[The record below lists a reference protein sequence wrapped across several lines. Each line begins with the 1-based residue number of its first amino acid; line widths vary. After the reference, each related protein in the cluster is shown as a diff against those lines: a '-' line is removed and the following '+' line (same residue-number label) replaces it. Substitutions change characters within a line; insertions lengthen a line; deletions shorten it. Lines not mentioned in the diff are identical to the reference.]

1 MIKHL
6 TKTFRASALCTGAL
20 LCLCVSQSVYASG
33 DNQLDGVKHEL
44 SRQQDQLQD
53 KQKRYVTLQ
62 NELKQRELTIAN
74 ATKKIHQAENKL
86 KALIA
91 SIAKLNQEQQNLQQQ
106 RLGQQEMLRELINTQ
121 YRQGEDSQLANLLSG
136 EDSHTLDRYTVYA
149 ERISK
154 ARIDALTALSAIDT
168 ELQLKKHELAQ
179 QRQQQQ
185 ALISELQAENEKR
198 TKEQTKRKR
207 TLAGIKGQMSND
219 RSYINELKVNERRL
233 IKEIAKAKLEAERA
247 ARQAPMDGLA
257 KHRGKLPW
265 PVKGSVLHNYGT
277 KQQGELRWKGM
288 VINKA
293 SGSKVNAVYP
303 GKVIFADWL
312 RGYGLMLA
320 IDHGK
325 GDMTFYGYNQTLLK
339 KVGDNVQA
347 NEAIALVGD
356 SGGQE
361 QSGLYFEIR
370 RKGTPTNPRTWLK
383 K

>member
-20 LCLCVSQSVYASG
+20 LCLSISPVGYAS
-33 DNQLDGVKHEL
+33 DNQQLDGVKQEL
-44 SRQQDQLQD
+44 SRQQGQLQD
-53 KQKRYVTLQ
+53 KQKRYAALQ
-62 NELKQRELTIAN
+62 NELKQHEVSIAN
-74 ATKKIHQAENKL
+74 ATKKIHQAENQRQ
-86 KALIA
+86 ALTR
-91 SIAKLNQEQQNLQQQ
+91 SIAKLSQEQQTLQQQ
-106 RLGQQEMLRELINTQ
+106 RLGQQEMLRELLNTQ
-121 YRQGEDSQLANLLSG
+121 YRQGQDSQLANLLSG
-136 EDSHTLDRYTVYA
+136 EDSHTLDRFTVYA
-149 ERISK
+149 ERISE
-154 ARIDALTALSAIDT
+154 ARIKALTALAAIDT

-179 QRQQQQ
+179 QRQRQQD
-185 ALISELQAENEKR
+185 LVDELKEENQKR
-198 TKEQTKRKR
+198 SRDQKRRKQ
-207 TLAGIKGQMSND
+207 TLAGIKSQISTD
-219 RSYINELKVNERRL
+219 RGYINELKVNERRL
-233 IKEIAKAKLEAERA
+233 LKEIARAKLEAERA

-257 KHRGKLPW
+257 KQRGRLPW

-277 KQQGELRWKGM
+277 KQRGELRWKGM
-288 VINKA
+288 VIAKD

-339 KVGDNVQA
+339 KVGDTVQA

-356 SGGQE
+356 SGGQSR
-361 QSGLYFEIR
+361 SGLYFEIR

>member
-20 LCLCVSQSVYASG
+20 LCLCFSQPLYASG
-33 DNQLDGVKHEL
+33 DNQLDGVKDEL
-44 SRQQDQLQD
+44 SRQQGQLQD
-53 KQKRYVTLQ
+53 KQKRYAALQ
-62 NELKQRELTIAN
+62 NELKKRELTIAN
-74 ATKKIHQAENKL
+74 ATKKIHQAENKR
-86 KALIA
+86 KALTA
-91 SIAKLNQEQQNLQQQ
+91 SIAKLSQEQLTLQQQ
-106 RLGQQEMLRELINTQ
+106 RLGQQEMLRELLNTQ

-136 EDSHTLDRYTVYA
+136 QDSHTLDRYTVYA

-168 ELQLKKHELAQ
+168 ELQLKKHELAL

-185 ALISELQAENEKR
+185 ALVNELQAENKKR
-198 TKEQTKRKR
+198 TGEQTKRKR

-265 PVKGSVLHNYGT
+265 PVKGTVRHNYGT

-288 VINKA
+288 VIGKA

-339 KVGDNVQA
+339 KVGDSVQA

-356 SGGQE
+356 SGGQS